1 MHGSGA
7 WHNIPTRAPT
17 STRARGFT
25 LVELMV
31 VVAIVSL
38 LTMIAIPSYAYFMK
52 KSRRGDAEA
61 TLMDIAQREQ
71 QYLIDARAYAPDT
84 LTLNST
90 PPGDVSAFYTITI
103 CGATPPAACGVPGG
117 APPFFVVVATPIAG
131 TVQAGDFTL
140 TLDSNGVRGPVAAW

>member
-1 MHGSGA
+1 MQGSGA
-7 WHNIPTRAPT
+7 HRTLR
-17 STRARGFT
+17 STRTQLRGFT

-31 VVAIVSL
+31 VLVIVAL
-38 LTMIAIPSYAYFMK
+38 LMMIAIPSYSYFMK

-71 QYLIDARAYAPDT
+71 QYLNDARAYAPT
-84 LTLNST
+84 TAALNT
-90 PPGDVSAFYTITI
+90 NVPGDVSTYYTITI

-131 TVQAGDFTL
+131 TAQAGDFTL
-140 TLDSNGVRGPVAAW
+140 SLDATGVRTPASAW